1 VKRTVTFLVF
11 VIVAL
16 GLVCIYHPQ
25 PASAQDKGKVITLKF
40 NDWGPPGIGI
50 GKLHQQAAKMIEE
63 KTQGRVKVNN
73 YFSQS
78 LLKYPETFRG
88 VGNGIAD
95 ISLYAIQPE
104 HDVTMILSLPF
115 TGLPGMMKTAK
126 IFNEMVKRY
135 PEFNQEFEKRGA
147 KWISIR
153 AMPPNHFHMVKK
165 VIRTPQD
172 MKGVRLIGDPK
183 LSEEL
188 KKMNAAAIQ
197 MGPPDWYSSL
207 ERGVADGM
215 LTHYPA
221 VYDFKLLELLK
232 THTHLGDGA
241 AGAVPIGF
249 VVNIKSWNKLPP
261 DIQKVIVE
269 VYDWV
274 NEESL
279 KYDEGVIEKAI
290 AEARKDGHQVI
301 DLTPAEVQVWLD
313 WAKPSHER
321 ELARIEAK
329 GWPAKRIYEGY
340 MKLIKEYK

>member
-1 VKRTVTFLVF
+1 MVVVL
-11 VIVAL
+11 VAL
-16 GLVCIYHPQ
+16 ALGFVLTCYPE

-63 KTQGRVKVNN
+63 KTQGRVKVDN

-88 VGNGIAD
+88 VSNGIAD
-95 ISLYAIQPE
+95 ISLYAIQPI
-104 HDVTMILSLPF
+104 HDANSIFSLPF
-115 TGLPGMMKTAK
+115 TGLPGMMKTAR
-126 IFNEMVKRY
+126 IFREMIKQF
-135 PEFNQEFEKRGA
+135 PEYNQEFEKSGV

-153 AMPPNHFHMVKK
+153 AMPPNQLHMVKK
-165 VIRTPQD
+165 VVKTPQD
-172 MKGVRLIGDPK
+172 LKGTRIIGDTK
-183 LSEEL
+183 LSEEA
-188 KKMNAAAIQ
+188 KKVNAAMLQ
-197 MGPPDWYSSL
+197 LGPPDWYSSL

-232 THTHLGDGA
+232 THTHFGDGS

-249 VVNIKSWNKLPP
+249 IVNIKAWNKLPP
-261 DIQKVIVE
+261 DIQKTIVE

-279 KYDEGVIEKAI
+279 KYDAGVIEKAV
-290 AEARKDGHQVI
+290 AEAKKSGHQVI
-301 DLTPAEVQVWLD
+301 DLTPAEIQVWLD
-313 WAKPSHER
+313 WAKPATER
-321 ELARIEAK
+321 ELARIESK
-329 GWPAKRIYEGY
+329 GWPAKKLYEGFQR
-340 MKLIKEYK
+340 LIKENQ